1 MQAETAAWL
10 TSHRCCDAQIRERSR
25 KPHAHAGAHEG
36 REAGTP
42 AEPMAAARGRV
53 GSQENTQKLVTLQA
67 RKSPWC
73 SRLHPTS
80 CPKVCLQGSL
90 STGSLSPQARWPAQC
105 SAFPGEGCLFPSP
118 PLPAPLQGISS
129 HLPPLLQTA
138 VIQRESH
145 FQGNQK
151 KKRIPGIGG
160 NFSHKASGSKGAL
173 TAPRTQLGA
182 PALST
187 LFSKQRTYPGHMC
200 RGVGRERNVSPE
212 WKLKSSITFCC
223 HRCLAMGSL
232 QLRELKKS

>member
-10 TSHRCCDAQIRERSR
+10 TSHRCCDAQIRERYR

-151 KKRIPGIGG
+151 KKKNSRHRGKFQPQSKWFQRSIDSTQDAAWGSRFVNTVLQAKNIPG
-160 NFSHKASGSKGAL
+160 
-173 TAPRTQLGA
+173 
-182 PALST
+182 
-187 LFSKQRTYPGHMC
+187 TYVQGCGEGEECVP
-200 RGVGRERNVSPE
+200 
-212 WKLKSSITFCC
+212 
-223 HRCLAMGSL
+223 
-232 QLRELKKS
+232 